1 MEVATL
7 RAPLHPV
14 NMASRK
20 RVFRAIF
27 PSPSQ
32 ASIPTPSST
41 PQLGSA
47 AFAGSSFSLPD
58 VSSTQDVATERIRW
72 ERSWHSATAF
82 LSLPHLPIPVAH
94 IIQNRTSSLS
104 GEWLKV
110 LTPEVS
116 LSISYLV
123 SEQSEGHRLRKSKKE
138 DDLLEWYAQEVG
150 RHYTRFQLPPLL
162 KVSSLLTAA
171 MSAKLNVPRF

>member
-1 MEVATL
+1 MEVATP
-7 RAPLHPV
+7 RASAQRV

-20 RVFRAIF
+20 RVFRAVF

-32 ASIPTPSST
+32 ASIPTPLST

-58 VSSTQDVATERIRW
+58 ISPAQDVATEKIRW
-72 ERSWHSATAF
+72 ERAWHSATAF
-82 LSLPHLPIPVAH
+82 LSLPQLPIPVAN
-94 IIQNRTSSLS
+94 IIRNRTSSLS
-104 GEWLKV
+104 GEWIKA

-123 SEQSEGHRLRKSKKE
+123 SEQSEGHRLCKNKKE

-150 RHYTRFQLPPLL
+150 RHYTHFQLPLLL
-162 KVSSLLTAA
+162 KVNSLSTAA
-171 MSAKLNVPRF
+171 VSTKLNVARL